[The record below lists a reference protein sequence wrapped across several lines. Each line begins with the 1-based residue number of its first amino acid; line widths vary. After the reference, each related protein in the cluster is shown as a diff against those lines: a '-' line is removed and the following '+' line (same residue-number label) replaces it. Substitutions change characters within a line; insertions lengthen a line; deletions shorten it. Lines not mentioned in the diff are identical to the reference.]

1 MNAGDFFTRRAATS
15 KDNLIFF
22 TAKNQY
28 LLIVFNHF
36 LQLLDRVPGC
46 VKLLMGR
53 WRRRRRRWRR
63 RQLVRAFL
71 QWKKDKMRSSW
82 INPIKTTLDQTARA
96 QPVWPDAKMKICV
109 MFPKSSQ
116 TNLKITFLK
125 VPKEVN
131 QIISLQFVRKISLC
145 LSKIAKSGHTGCKL
159 KPNIDE
165 FLWQF
170 EFIKSLASK

>member
-1 MNAGDFFTRRAATS
+1 MYKAS
-15 KDNLIFF
+15 LK
-22 TAKNQY
+22 AKILKLNWWRSQGENVFKY
-28 LLIVFNHF
+28 L
-36 LQLLDRVPGC
+36 R
-46 VKLLMGR
+46 
-53 WRRRRRRWRR
+53 
-63 RQLVRAFL
+63 L

-145 LSKIAKSGHTGCKL
+145 LSKISKSGHTGCKL

>member
-1 MNAGDFFTRRAATS
+1 
-15 KDNLIFF
+15 
-22 TAKNQY
+22 
-28 LLIVFNHF
+28 
-36 LQLLDRVPGC
+36 
-46 VKLLMGR
+46 
-53 WRRRRRRWRR
+53 
-63 RQLVRAFL
+63 
-71 QWKKDKMRSSW
+71 
-82 INPIKTTLDQTARA
+82 
-96 QPVWPDAKMKICV
+96 

-165 FLWQF
+165 FL
-170 EFIKSLASK
+170 